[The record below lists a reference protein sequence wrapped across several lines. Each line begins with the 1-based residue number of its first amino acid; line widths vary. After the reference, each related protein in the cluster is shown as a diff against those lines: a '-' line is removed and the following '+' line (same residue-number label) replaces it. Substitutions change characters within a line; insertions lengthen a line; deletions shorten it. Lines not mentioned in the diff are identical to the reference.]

1 MTRILLLNSGPHSD
15 ASHGYRLAMEAI
27 AASGIDNV
35 QITERDLVKSP
46 IPPIGR
52 DYAIALTSQTA
63 PEVKEFEW
71 SERLIV
77 ELEQHDMLFI
87 VTPMHNF
94 TVPAALKLWIDH
106 VIRIHRSFQATPHGK
121 VGLMR
126 DRPTFVLVSSGGFF
140 AGERAKQT
148 DFLTPYLRY
157 ALASIGISDVH
168 FFPLQ
173 GLVFGSEAVSQALH
187 EARRQLSEKL
197 SLARAG
203 KSVMRQGS
211 TPAIRS
217 STGETQ
223 PTV

>member
-27 AASGIDNV
+27 TASGIANLK
-35 QITERDLVKSP
+35 ITERDLVRSP
-46 IPPIGR
+46 IPPISR
-52 DYAIALTSQTA
+52 DYALAITSPMA
-63 PEVKEFEW
+63 RDAKEFTW

-94 TVPAALKLWIDH
+94 TVPAALKLWLDH
-106 VIRIHRSFQATPHGK
+106 VIRINRSFRSTPQGK
-121 VGLMR
+121 VGLMK
-126 DRPTFVLVSSGGFF
+126 DRPAFVLVSSGGIH
-140 AGERAKQT
+140 AGEHAKQA

-168 FFPLQ
+168 FFVLQ
-173 GLVFGSEAVSQALH
+173 GLVFGTEAVAQAVQ

-197 SLARAG
+197 SLAIAR
-203 KSVMRQGS
+203 RQAS
-211 TPAIRS
+211 ES
-217 STGETQ
+217 
-223 PTV
+223 

>member
-1 MTRILLLNSGPHSD
+1 MKRILLLNAGPHSE
-15 ASHGYRLAMEAI
+15 ASHGYRLARETI
-27 AASGIDNV
+27 AAAGIVDA

-52 DYAIALTSQTA
+52 DYAMAITSRTDDHD
-63 PEVKEFEW
+63 KEFVW

-106 VIRIHRSFQATPHGK
+106 VIRIGRTFQSTPEGK
-121 VGLMR
+121 IGSLQ

-140 AGERAKQT
+140 AGEKARQE

-157 ALASIGISDVH
+157 ALASIGIADIH

-173 GLVFGSEAVSQALH
+173 GLVFGPDAVAEALH
-187 EARRQLSEKL
+187 GAGRNLS
-197 SLARAG
+197 G
-203 KSVMRQGS
+203 KIATAKTAPGWTTAS
-211 TPAIRS
+211 PA
-217 STGETQ
+217 
-223 PTV
+223 PAVNA

>member
-15 ASHGYRLAMEAI
+15 VSHGYRLATEAI
-27 AASGIDNV
+27 AALGISNV
-35 QITERDLVKSP
+35 QITERDLVESP
-46 IPPIGR
+46 IPPIDR
-52 DYAIALTSQTA
+52 AYAIAVTSQATPDA
-63 PEVKEFEW
+63 KEFEW

-106 VIRIHRSFQATPHGK
+106 VIRINRSFHATPQGK
-121 VGLMR
+121 VGLLK
-126 DRPTFVLVSSGGFF
+126 DRATFVLVSSGGFHV
-140 AGERAKQT
+140 GERAKQT

-173 GLVFGSEAVSQALH
+173 GLVFGTEAVAQAVH
-187 EARRQLSEKL
+187 EVRQQLSERLSEKL
-197 SLARAG
+197 SLTIACR
-203 KSVMRQGS
+203 
-211 TPAIRS
+211 
-217 STGETQ
+217 
-223 PTV
+223 

>member
-15 ASHGYRLAMEAI
+15 ASHGYRLAREAI

-35 QITERDLVKSP
+35 RVTERDLAKSP
-46 IPPIGR
+46 LPPIGR
-52 DYAIALTSQTA
+52 DYAIAVTSQTA
-63 PEVKEFEW
+63 PDAKEFDC
-71 SERLIV
+71 SERLIA

-106 VIRIHRSFQATPHGK
+106 VIRINRSFLATPQGK
-121 VGLMR
+121 VGLMK
-126 DRPTFVLVSSGGFF
+126 DRATFVLVSSGSFHV
-140 AGERAKQT
+140 GERAKQA

-173 GLVFGSEAVSQALH
+173 GLVFGPEAVSQAVD
-187 EARRQLSEKL
+187 EARRQMAEKL
-197 SLARAG
+197 SMAVACL
-203 KSVMRQGS
+203 
-211 TPAIRS
+211 
-217 STGETQ
+217 
-223 PTV
+223 

>member
-1 MTRILLLNSGPHSD
+1 MTRILLLNSSPHSD
-15 ASHGYRLAMEAI
+15 ASHGYQLAKEAI

-35 QITERDLVKSP
+35 QITERDLVKTP

-63 PEVKEFEW
+63 ADAKAFEW
-71 SERLIV
+71 SERLIA

-94 TVPAALKLWIDH
+94 TVPAALKLWLDH
-106 VIRIHRSFQATPHGK
+106 VIRINRSFHATPQGK
-121 VGLMR
+121 VGLIK
-126 DRPTFVLVSSGGFF
+126 DRPTFVLVSSGGFHV
-140 AGERAKQT
+140 GERAKQA

-173 GLVFGSEAVSQALH
+173 GLVFGSEAVALAVQD
-187 EARRQLSEKL
+187 ARQGLTEKL
-197 SLARAG
+197 PLATACL
-203 KSVMRQGS
+203 
-211 TPAIRS
+211 
-217 STGETQ
+217 
-223 PTV
+223 

>member
-15 ASHGYRLAMEAI
+15 ASHGYCLAMEAI

-35 QITERDLVKSP
+35 QITERDLVQSP

-52 DYAIALTSQTA
+52 DYAIAITSQTA
-63 PEVKEFEW
+63 HDAKEFDW

-106 VIRIHRSFQATPHGK
+106 VIRINRSFHATQQGK
-121 VGLMR
+121 IGRMK

-140 AGERAKQT
+140 AGERAKQA

-157 ALASIGISDVH
+157 ALASIGINDVH

-173 GLVFGSEAVSQALH
+173 GLVFGPEAVAHAVH
-187 EARRQLSEKL
+187 EARQQLSEKL
-197 SLARAG
+197 SEKLPLTIACL
-203 KSVMRQGS
+203 
-211 TPAIRS
+211 
-217 STGETQ
+217 
-223 PTV
+223 